1 MAHSAN
7 GFSNREWHTERRGTR
22 QDTGVRNGRICIMPS
37 LYYACV
43 ETENFKQQFF
53 VVVDDDDDDKVI

>member
-1 MAHSAN
+1 
-7 GFSNREWHTERRGTR
+7 
-22 QDTGVRNGRICIMPS
+22 MPS

-53 VVVDDDDDDKVI
+53 VVVDDDDDKVI

>member
-1 MAHSAN
+1 
-7 GFSNREWHTERRGTR
+7 
-22 QDTGVRNGRICIMPS
+22 MPS

-53 VVVDDDDDDKVI
+53 VVVDDDDKVT